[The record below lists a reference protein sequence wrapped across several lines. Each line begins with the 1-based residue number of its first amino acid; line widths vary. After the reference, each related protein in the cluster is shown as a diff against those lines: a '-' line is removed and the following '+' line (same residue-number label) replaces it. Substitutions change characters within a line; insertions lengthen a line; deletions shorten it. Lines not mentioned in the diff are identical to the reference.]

1 MYQWDEERPQKPD
14 RTAKGDGVS
23 EEPKNVNKRK
33 RDKSMRMRKF
43 LAVALSV
50 AMVFSMAA
58 CGKKDDTKNPAEGE
72 NITATVAPEGDESGD
87 KAEGGVIAPEF
98 AAGTAGEKFWNEF
111 LETMK
116 ANPETSAI
124 DMANKLAVNPVIQFM
139 AGAQEVEPGFLAG
152 FDGDVTGFE
161 KAAMFGPMMG
171 SIAFAGYVFELADG
185 ADVNAFIENLK
196 NQANPRWNICVA
208 ADYTQVGA
216 YDNTVYFLMY
226 PADMD
231 NAAPEGGE
239 GAGEA
244 EEATVIYPDVEMG
257 TWGETLWE
265 AFETTMNDNPAA
277 TAVDAAFM
285 LSMHESIPAEAMF
298 GSAEMMPGLL
308 TGFGNTEI
316 TEFKSCAMFGP
327 MMGSIAFV
335 GYVFELEDGADIEG
349 FMTTL
354 TDSCDPRWNVCVE
367 ADQTVVGAYNNM
379 VFFLMCPNSSQGE

>member
-1 MYQWDEERPQKPD
+1 
-14 RTAKGDGVS
+14 
-23 EEPKNVNKRK
+23 
-33 RDKSMRMRKF
+33 MRMKKI

-50 AMVFSMAA
+50 AMVFSLAA
-58 CGKKDDTKNPAEGE
+58 CGKKDEGKNPAEGE
-72 NITATVAPEGDESGD
+72 NITATVAPTAPAEDESGD
-87 KAEGGVIAPEF
+87 KAEAGVITPDF
-98 AAGTAGEKFWNEF
+98 VAGTAGEKLWNDF
-111 LETMK
+111 LATVK
-116 ANPETSAI
+116 GNPDLAPVDVANLLS
-124 DMANKLAVNPVIQFM
+124 LNPVIQFM
-139 AGAQEVEPGFLAG
+139 AGGMEVEPGYLAG
-152 FDGDVTGFE
+152 FSEEISGFE
-161 KAAMFGPMMG
+161 KGAMYGPMMG
-171 SIAFAGYVFELADG
+171 SIAFAGYIFELADG
-185 ADVNAFIENLK
+185 ADVNAFIGNLK
-196 NQANPRWNICVA
+196 NVADPRWNICVS

-216 YDNTVYFLMY
+216 YGNTVYFLMY

-239 GAGEA
+239 GAGTV

-257 TWGETLWE
+257 SWGETLWE
-265 AFETTMNDNPAA
+265 AFETTMTDNPSS

-285 LSMHESIPAEAMF
+285 ITMHESIPAEAMF

-316 TEFKSCAMFGP
+316 TDFKSCAMFGP

-335 GYVFELEDGADIEG
+335 GYVFELEEGADVEG

-354 TDSCDPRWNVCVE
+354 TDNADPRWNICVE